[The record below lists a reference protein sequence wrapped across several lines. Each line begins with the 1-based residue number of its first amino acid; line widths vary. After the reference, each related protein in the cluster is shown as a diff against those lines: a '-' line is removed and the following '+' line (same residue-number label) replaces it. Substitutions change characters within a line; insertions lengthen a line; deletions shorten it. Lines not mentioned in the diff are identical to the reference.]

1 MDTPVSRNENR
12 PHVIWGGLLILL
24 GVLSLVE
31 VFFDLKLLLWAGIM
45 GVAGLGFLGLYL
57 STRREPALLIPVYI
71 CWAVGGL
78 LLVIALN
85 ILQDAAI
92 AYYVLTAIAFPFI
105 VGWLLNRHNWGLL
118 IPAYVLLAV
127 CGVVFLSE
135 RRLIP
140 GEFIATYILSAIALP
155 FLIGWATNPKER
167 WGLLI
172 PAYVLL
178 AVGAM
183 VGLIGLNV
191 LRELLIPSYI
201 MFAIAVPFLYVFVRS
216 PQNWWALIPGGI
228 MSVIGLGFLLS
239 AEAVRYVVPVAF
251 ILGGLVLIGW
261 QFVGRRE
268 SVAAPLPVSGPEAD
282 KPRE

>member
-85 ILQDAAI
+85 ILQDAVI
-92 AYYVLTAIAFPFI
+92 AFFVLTAIAFPFI

-127 CGVVFLSE
+127 GGVVLLSG
-135 RRLIP
+135 RRVMR
-140 GEFIATYILSAIALP
+140 GELIATYILSAIALP
-155 FLIGWATNPKER
+155 FLIGW
-167 WGLLI
+167 
-172 PAYVLL
+172 
-178 AVGAM
+178 
-183 VGLIGLNV
+183 
-191 LRELLIPSYI
+191 
-201 MFAIAVPFLYVFVRS
+201 
-216 PQNWWALIPGGI
+216 
-228 MSVIGLGFLLS
+228 
-239 AEAVRYVVPVAF
+239 
-251 ILGGLVLIGW
+251 

-268 SVAAPLPVSGPEAD
+268 SV
-282 KPRE
+282 

>member
-127 CGVVFLSE
+127 C
-135 RRLIP
+135 
-140 GEFIATYILSAIALP
+140 
-155 FLIGWATNPKER
+155 
-167 WGLLI
+167 
-172 PAYVLL
+172 
-178 AVGAM
+178 AM